1 MNANY
6 NGIIGV
12 QDMKQAPIKLFYW
25 TMFAAMLLV
34 AISCLLP
41 PIWLL
46 LSSFK
51 DVKEFFSIPPTLIPK
66 SFETD
71 KIVRTWRD
79 YHFMSIYAN
88 TLMVTAG
95 TLVSTIL
102 FNGITGFVLSRLK
115 PLGSG
120 LLMTL
125 VLWTMLL
132 PNTVS
137 MVGVFKNLV
146 HFPVLGL
153 NLTDSFWPMWLMA
166 GANAYFIII
175 FKGFFDGIPQALIE
189 AARIDGCTSMGLFF
203 RIALPLS
210 KPVLWA
216 ISILTVN
223 NAWSDFF
230 WPYMVL
236 KDRGLWTVMVAIF
249 NLKSSAPMDIM
260 FVALTLSIIPPAIL
274 FLFFQRY
281 IIAGFNF
288 SGIKG

>member
-1 MNANY
+1 MNAKY
-6 NGIIGV
+6 NGIIGMH
-12 QDMKQAPIKLFYW
+12 DIKLPHIKLLYW
-25 TMFAAMLLV
+25 TMFFAMLAV
-34 AISCLLP
+34 AAVCLFP
-41 PIWLL
+41 PVWLL
-46 LSSFK
+46 LSSLK
-51 DVKEFFSIPPTLIPK
+51 DVKEFFAIPPTIVPR
-66 SFETD
+66 SFEVD
-71 KIVRTWRD
+71 KIVSTWRD
-79 YHFMSIYAN
+79 YRFLTIYGN
-88 TLMVTAG
+88 TLAVTGG

-102 FNGITGFVLSRLK
+102 FNGVTGFVLSRLK

-120 LLMTL
+120 VLMTL

-132 PNTVS
+132 PNTVG

-146 HFPVLGL
+146 HFPILGL
-153 NLTDSFWPMWLMA
+153 NLTNSFWPMWLMA

-189 AARIDGCTSMGLFF
+189 AARIDGCTSMGLFA

-216 ISILTVN
+216 VSILTVN

-236 KDRGLWTVMVAIF
+236 KDQELWTVMVAIF

-260 FVALTLSIIPPAIL
+260 FVALTLSIVPPAVL